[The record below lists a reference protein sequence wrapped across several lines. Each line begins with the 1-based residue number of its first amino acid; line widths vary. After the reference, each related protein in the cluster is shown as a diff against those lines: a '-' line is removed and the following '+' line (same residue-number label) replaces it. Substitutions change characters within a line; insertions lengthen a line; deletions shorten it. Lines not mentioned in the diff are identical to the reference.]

1 LLHVDKGTGVNEGVV
16 RVGLGLSKPY
26 AFVSVER
33 PGELVA
39 VNDTEDTSIKLDVDS
54 NTEIFPSVGLNA
66 AGFRNEMAF
75 QEDALWNARILDT
88 RLNDV
93 QSSIF

>member
-1 LLHVDKGTGVNEGVV
+1 MNEGVV
-16 RVGLGLSKPY
+16 RVGLGLNKPY

-39 VNDTEDTSIKLDVDS
+39 VNDTEDTSIKFDVDS
-54 NTEIFPSVGLNA
+54 NTEVFPGVGLNA
-66 AGFRNEMAF
+66 AGFRNEVAF
-75 QEDALWNARILDT
+75 QEDALWNAGILDT

>member
-1 LLHVDKGTGVNEGVV
+1 MNEWVVGVGFS
-16 RVGLGLSKPY
+16 LSESHT
-26 AFVSVER
+26 FVSVER
-33 PGELVA
+33 PGELVT
-39 VNDTEDTSIKLDVDS
+39 VDNTKDTSIELDVDS
-54 NTEIFPSVGLNA
+54 NTKVFPTVGLNA

-75 QEDALWNARILDT
+75 QEDALWNAGILDT

>member
-1 LLHVDKGTGVNEGVV
+1 MNEGVV
-16 RVGLGLSKPY
+16 RVGLGLSKLY

-54 NTEIFPSVGLNA
+54 NTEVFPGVGLNA
-66 AGFRNEMAF
+66 ARFRNEVTF
-75 QEDALWNARILDT
+75 QEYALWNSRILDT
-88 RLNDV
+88 RLRNE
-93 QSSIF
+93 QSTIF